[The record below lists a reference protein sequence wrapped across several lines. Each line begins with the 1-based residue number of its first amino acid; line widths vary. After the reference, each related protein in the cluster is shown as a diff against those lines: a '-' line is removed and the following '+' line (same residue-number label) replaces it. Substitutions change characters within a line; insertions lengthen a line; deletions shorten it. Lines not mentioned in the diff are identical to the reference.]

1 MFTAYVKHPERIGG
15 GFDVFSSS
23 INHSCAPNAHDFFG
37 RRELRV
43 RSLRSIRP
51 DEEIQNRTWKTPTT
65 MFSGNIVLGRNIS
78 LSVNAGK
85 PKIMSY
91 RNSKTNFL
99 FVVLILHQ
107 LTYRQAR
114 ASPGTKCQEDA
125 SHRHEFCTRVS
136 ISFYT
141 TPSPSNCTL
150 RMLELQS
157 MWNENH
163 PWYAR
168 TLSQMK
174 FSRCR
179 VNQC

>member
-1 MFTAYVKHPERIGG
+1 VPPTRTTSLGG
-15 GFDVFSSS
+15 V
-23 INHSCAPNAHDFFG
+23 SCASDPYDQF
-37 RRELRV
+37 V
-43 RSLRSIRP
+43 RTRKSK
-51 DEEIQNRTWKTPTT
+51 NRTWKTPTT